1 VFFLVFGAS
10 AAGKTFALGELCERV
25 TDLAMHDFDEIGV
38 PPDAD
43 TAWRHRADEEWVR
56 RALDYQ
62 AQGTD
67 LLLTGQTPLGE
78 LLAAPS
84 APRLNAISACLI
96 DCDDATRVKRLQAR
110 GAGVARPNGGRSGE
124 QLAWAAWMRSHAA
137 DPTWETDVI
146 HDRTTD
152 GEMQW
157 SRWSSWRADDPRWRV
172 HVIDASALPV
182 DSVAAALANWI
193 EEERALLRS
202 GVHPL
207 TGAIVDD
214 SWQR

>member
-1 VFFLVFGAS
+1 MFFLVFGAS
-10 AAGKTFALGELCERV
+10 AAGKTFALGELSERV

-38 PPDAD
+38 PPEAD
-43 TAWRHRADEEWVR
+43 TAWRHRADEKWVR
-56 RALDYQ
+56 RGLDYQ
-62 AQGTD
+62 AEGTD

-84 APRLNAISACLI
+84 APKLNAISACLI
-96 DCDDATRVKRLQAR
+96 DCDDATRVTRLQAR
-110 GAGVARPNGGRSGE
+110 GPEWFDRTASDLAE
-124 QLAWAAWMRSHAA
+124 HLAWAAWMRSHAV

-157 SRWSSWRADDPRWRV
+157 SRWSSWRANDPRWRV

-182 DSVAAALANWI
+182 DEVAADLANWI
-193 EEERALLRS
+193 GEERALVRS

-207 TGAIVDD
+207 TGAVVDD

>member
-25 TDLAMHDFDEIGV
+25 TDLALHDFDEIGV
-38 PPDAD
+38 PPEVDI
-43 TAWRHRADEEWVR
+43 AWRHRADEEWVR

-62 AQGTD
+62 AEGTD

-84 APRLNAISACLI
+84 APKLNAISACLI

-110 GAGVARPNGGRSGE
+110 GPEWFDRTASDLAE
-124 QLAWAAWMRSHAA
+124 HLAWAGWMRSHAA
-137 DPTWETDVI
+137 DPTWQTDVI

-152 GEMQW
+152 REMQW
-157 SRWSSWRADDPRWRV
+157 SRWSSWRPNDPRWRV

-182 DSVAAALANWI
+182 DKVAADLANWI
-193 EEERALLRS
+193 EEERALVRS

-207 TGAIVDD
+207 TGAVVDD

>member
-1 VFFLVFGAS
+1 
-10 AAGKTFALGELCERV
+10 
-25 TDLAMHDFDEIGV
+25 
-38 PPDAD
+38 
-43 TAWRHRADEEWVR
+43 
-56 RALDYQ
+56 
-62 AQGTD
+62 
-67 LLLTGQTPLGE
+67 
-78 LLAAPS
+78 
-84 APRLNAISACLI
+84 
-96 DCDDATRVKRLQAR
+96 
-110 GAGVARPNGGRSGE
+110 
-124 QLAWAAWMRSHAA
+124 MRSHAA

-207 TGAIVDD
+207 TGAVVDD